1 MNPFEEKIQQLVD
14 GKIEE
19 IKITKEEMMTFREAW
34 IKREDRKYIV
44 GEAAHLGN
52 VTYRYNPNVL

>member
-1 MNPFEEKIQQLVD
+1 MNPFEEQLQKLVD
-14 GKIEE
+14 GEIKE
-19 IKITKEEMMTFREAW
+19 IKITRDEMMAFREAW

-52 VTYRYNPNVL
+52 VTYRHDPNVL

>member
-14 GKIEE
+14 GEIKE
-19 IKITKEEMMTFREAW
+19 IKITRDEMMAFREAW
-34 IKREDRKYIV
+34 IKREDRKCIV

-52 VTYRYNPNVL
+52 VTYRYDPSAM